1 MRLYLVLLISGW
13 FSILSAQAAGE
24 YRSLIGYADGFAGA
38 GAARIDRLSPEGR
51 VVQSAS
57 LPAAATLTCLAADAS
72 AASAALAAGGKRG
85 MLYVC
90 TDTTWTFRPLATGIR
105 DDIRA
110 LAFYQGVLIAAA
122 GSNLLLLDG
131 SGVLGG
137 LQLPVRGNVVALS
150 STDKACYGVTDAGE
164 IVHTTDGTHWTAL
177 DFNATYRGYYPP
189 CTFTAVCA
197 TGQRTA
203 VAGTTRDGKPVVYFS
218 EQGTVWYERE
228 LTYSDEVS
236 AATPL
241 AARPNVLTYDF
252 VRDTFILGCDDGMV
266 MYLPSCSHCN
276 ECYRLPGAPRVTGI
290 AINRGRVMIVGT
302 DGFALNL

>member
-13 FSILSAQAAGE
+13 FSILPAQAAGE
-24 YRSLIGYADGFAGA
+24 YRSLIAYADGFAGV
-38 GAARIDRLSPEGR
+38 GATHIDRLSPEGR
-51 VVQSAS
+51 VVQSAP
-57 LPAAATLTCLAADAS
+57 LPDAAALTCLAADAS
-72 AASAALAAGGKRG
+72 ASAVLAAGGKRG
-85 MLYVC
+85 TLYVC
-90 TDTTWTFRPLATGIR
+90 TDTTWAFRPLDTGIR

-131 SGVLGG
+131 DGVLGG

-150 STDKACYGVTDAGE
+150 ATAAACYGVTDAGE
-164 IVHTTDGTHWTAL
+164 IVHTTDGTRWTTL

-189 CTFTAVCA
+189 CTFTDVCA
-197 TGQRTA
+197 TRQRTA

-228 LTYSDEVS
+228 LTYPDEVA
-236 AATPL
+236 AATLL
-241 AARPNVLTYDF
+241 ASRPNVLTYDF
-252 VRDTFILGCDDGMV
+252 LRDIFILGCDDGRV

-276 ECYRLPGAPRVTGI
+276 ECYLLPGAPRVTGI
-290 AINRGRVMIVGT
+290 AVNRGRVMIVGT
-302 DGFALNL
+302 DGFSLNL